1 MDTSN
6 PGPLLLL
13 GGGLLIALGTILDW
27 FPGASGLNVDFNGL
41 FGIVALL
48 IGLGLAAVGAIRA
61 FAPDTKLPDEIAG
74 FSFDQL
80 SFVEAVTVFLWSFA
94 LIFESGTKIGLH
106 LTWIG
111 GAVATAG
118 AVLSMRN
125 APVGGPEAPTTF

>member
-13 GGGLLIALGTILDW
+13 GGGVVIALGTILDW
-27 FPGASGLNVDFNGL
+27 GPGVSGLNVDFNGL

-48 IGLGLAAVGAIRA
+48 IGLALAAIGAIRA

-74 FSFDQL
+74 YSLDQIL
-80 SFVEAVTVFLWSFA
+80 FVDALTVFLWTFA
-94 LIFESGTKIGLH
+94 LISESGTKIGLH

-111 GAVATAG
+111 GAVALAG
-118 AVLSMRN
+118 TVLSMRN
-125 APVGGPEAPTTF
+125 APAGGPEAPTTF